1 MMLVMSGPPPAGAL
15 AVARGYHDAWQRR
28 DYQAAWQLLSED
40 LTVEVPVNSY
50 DCKAAFAEAA
60 QRTREMAAAVTPL
73 AEFGNDA
80 EAVLLYDLTLPIGD
94 LRIAEY
100 FRVSGGRITK
110 ITHIHDTAAL
120 RAAAAGP

>member
-1 MMLVMSGPPPAGAL
+1 MTGSPPADAL
-15 AVARGYHDAWQRR
+15 AVARVYHDAWQRR

-50 DCKAAFAEAA
+50 DSKAAFAAAA
-60 QRTREMAAAVTPL
+60 QRTREMAAAVRPL

-100 FRVSGGRITK
+100 FAVSGGRITQ

-120 RAAAAGP
+120 RAAAVGP

>member
-1 MMLVMSGPPPAGAL
+1 MLVMSGSPPAGAL

-50 DCKAAFAEAA
+50 DSKAAFAEAA

-80 EAVLLYDLTLPIGD
+80 EAVLIYDLTLPIGD

-100 FRVSGGRITK
+100 FRVSGGRVTR

-120 RAAAAGP
+120 RAAGAGP

>member
-1 MMLVMSGPPPAGAL
+1 MSAPPPADAL

-28 DYQAAWQLLSED
+28 DYQAAWQLLSDD
-40 LTVEVPVNSY
+40 LTVEVPINSY
-50 DCKAAFAEAA
+50 DSKVAFAAAA

-73 AEFGNDA
+73 AEFGDDA
-80 EAVLLYDLTLPIGD
+80 EAVLLYDLTLPIGN

-100 FRVSGGRITK
+100 FRVSGGCITA

-120 RAAAAGP
+120 RAAGAGS

>member
-1 MMLVMSGPPPAGAL
+1 MLVMSGPPPVSAL
-15 AVARGYHDAWQRR
+15 AVACGYHDAWQRR
-28 DYQAAWQLLSED
+28 DYQAAWQLLSDD

-50 DCKAAFAEAA
+50 DSKAAFAEAA
-60 QRTREMAAAVTPL
+60 QRTREMTAAVTPL
-73 AEFGNDA
+73 AEFGNDG
-80 EAVLLYDLTLPIGD
+80 EAVLIYDLTLPIGD

-100 FRVSGGRITK
+100 FHVRDGRITQ

>member
-1 MMLVMSGPPPAGAL
+1 MRVMSGSPPTGAL

-40 LTVEVPVNSY
+40 LTVEVPINSY
-50 DCKAAFAEAA
+50 HSKAAFAAAA

-73 AEFGNDA
+73 AEFGDDA

-100 FRVSGGRITK
+100 FRVSGGCITR
-110 ITHIHDTAAL
+110 ITHIHDTVAL
-120 RAAAAGP
+120 RAAGAGS